1 MGRSYY
7 VKLKDLKPSEAD
19 YFYKFEGNWDAA
31 EVNKFRAL
39 ND

>member
-19 YFYKFEGNWDAA
+19 YFTNLRATGMQL
-31 EVNKFRAL
+31 EVINL
-39 ND
+39 EL